1 MLNPEIEILDMKSAQ
16 PEIIFGFHSVE
27 AIMRNDPA
35 NILQLLVEKNRRD
48 KRMHQL
54 VQFAESQG
62 ISVEYLKKTDLQ
74 KQADSHKTQGV
85 AVRYKTAIKPDASSL
100 DDILLKENVLLLV
113 LDGVTDPHNL
123 GACLR
128 TADAAG
134 VDAVI
139 VPKDRAA
146 SITPTVRKVA
156 CGAAESLAF
165 FQVTN
170 LARTLKQLKDNEIWV
185 VGTAG
190 EAENNLYDV
199 SLNGKLALIM
209 GAEEKGMRRLTRENC
224 NQLVKLPMA
233 GQVESLNVSVAT
245 GVCLFEVLRQRA
257 L

>member
-1 MLNPEIEILDMKSAQ
+1 MSSKQNQ
-16 PEIIFGFHSVE
+16 IIFGFHSVE
-27 AIMRNDPA
+27 SLIKNDPV
-35 NILQLLVEKNRRD
+35 NILQLLVEKNRSD
-48 KRMHQL
+48 KRIVQL
-54 VQFAESQG
+54 INYAESQG
-62 ISVEYLKKTDLQ
+62 ISVEYLKKTDIE
-74 KQADSHKTQGV
+74 KQAESKKTQGV
-85 AVRYKTAIKPDASSL
+85 AVRYKASAQKPSKSL
-100 DDILLKENVLLLV
+100 DQILQKENAFLLV

-134 VDAVI
+134 IDAVI

-146 SITPTVRKVA
+146 GLTPTARKVA
-156 CGAAESLAF
+156 CGAAESVPF

-170 LARTLKQLKDNEIWV
+170 LARTLKGLKDHDVWIT
-185 VGTAG
+185 GTAG

-199 SLNGKLALIM
+199 QFAGKIALIM

-224 NQLVKLPMA
+224 DQLVKLPMA

-245 GVCLFEVLRQRA
+245 GVCLFEIVRQRS

>member
-1 MLNPEIEILDMKSAQ
+1 MQS
-16 PEIIFGFHSVE
+16 EIIFGFHSVE
-27 AIMRNDPA
+27 SIIRNDPA
-35 NILQLLVEKNRRD
+35 NILQLMVEKNRHD
-48 KRMHQL
+48 KRIKQL
-54 VQFAESQG
+54 IDYAQSQN
-62 ISVEYLKKTDLQ
+62 ISIEYLKKTDLQ

-85 AVRYKTAIKPDASSL
+85 AVRYKSSAKIEGKSL
-100 DDILLKENVLLLV
+100 EDIIQKENVFLLV

-146 SITPTVRKVA
+146 GLTPTARKVA
-156 CGAAESLAF
+156 CGAAESMLF

-170 LARTLKQLKDNEIWV
+170 LARTLKQLQENEVWI

-190 EAENNLYDV
+190 EAEENLFDV
-199 SLNGKLALIM
+199 KLTGKLAMIM

-224 NQLVKLPMA
+224 DQLIKMPMA

-245 GVCLFEVLRQRA
+245 GVCLFEALRQRTKKQ
-257 L
+257 

>member
-1 MLNPEIEILDMKSAQ
+1 MSTKQSQ
-16 PEIIFGFHSVE
+16 VIFGFHSVE
-27 AIMRNDPA
+27 SIIRNDPV
-35 NILQLLVEKNRRD
+35 NILQLLVEKNRHD
-48 KRMHQL
+48 KRIKQL
-54 VQFAESQG
+54 IQFAESQG
-62 ISVEYLKKTDLQ
+62 ISVEYLKKTDLE

-85 AVRYKTAIKPDASSL
+85 AVRYKATAQQANHSL
-100 DDILLKENVLLLV
+100 EQILEKENVLLLI

-146 SITPTVRKVA
+146 GLTPTARKVA
-156 CGAAESLAF
+156 CGAAETMPF

-170 LARTLKQLKDNEIWV
+170 LSRTLKQLKDHDVWIA
-185 VGTAG
+185 GTAG
-190 EAENNLYDV
+190 EADELIYDKQ
-199 SLNGKLALIM
+199 LTGKLALVM

-224 NQLVKLPMA
+224 DLLIKLPMA

-245 GVCLFEVLRQRA
+245 GVCLFEIVRQRA
-257 L
+257 LSSEYSG

>member
-1 MLNPEIEILDMKSAQ
+1 MKPTQ

-27 AIMRNDPA
+27 AIIRNDPA
-35 NILQLLVEKNRRD
+35 NILQLLVEKNRHD
-48 KRMHQL
+48 KRMILL

-74 KQADSHKTQGV
+74 KRADSNKTQGV
-85 AVRYKTAIKPDASSL
+85 AVCYKSTLKPDEFSL
-100 DDILLKENVLLLV
+100 DKILLKENVLLLV

-139 VPKDRAA
+139 VPRDRAA
-146 SITPTVRKVA
+146 GITPTVRKVA
-156 CGAAESLAF
+156 CGAAESLVF

-170 LARTLKQLKDNEIWV
+170 LARTLKQLRDNDVWII
-185 VGTAG
+185 GTADET
-190 EAENNLYDV
+190 EALLYDAK
-199 SLNGKLALIM
+199 LDGKLALIM
-209 GAEEKGMRRLTRENC
+209 GAEEKGLRRLTRENC

-245 GVCLFEVLRQRA
+245 GVCLFEVVRQRSFK
-257 L
+257 

>member
-1 MLNPEIEILDMKSAQ
+1 MTSAKSEIL
-16 PEIIFGFHSVE
+16 FGFHSVE
-27 AIMRNDPA
+27 SVVRNDPV
-35 NILQLLVEKNRRD
+35 NILQLIVEKNRND
-48 KRMHQL
+48 KRMLQL
-54 VQFAESQG
+54 VKHAEAQG
-62 ISVEYLKKTDLQ
+62 ISVEYFKKSDLE
-74 KQADSHKTQGV
+74 KLADSKKTQGV
-85 AVRYKTAIKPDASSL
+85 AIRYKSSDKNNAYSL
-100 DDILLKENVLLLV
+100 EDIIQKENVLLLV

-146 SITPTVRKVA
+146 GLTPTARKVA
-156 CGAAESLAF
+156 CGAAETVPF

-170 LARTLKQLKDNEIWV
+170 LARTLKQLNENNVWI

-190 EAENNLYDV
+190 EAENNLYDIK
-199 SLNGKLALIM
+199 LTGKLAIVM

-224 NQLVKLPMA
+224 DQLVKMPMA

-245 GVCLFEVLRQRA
+245 GVCLFEAVRQRSVTS
-257 L
+257 

>member
-1 MLNPEIEILDMKSAQ
+1 MQAKQS
-16 PEIIFGFHSVE
+16 EIIFGFHSVE
-27 AIMRNDPA
+27 SIIRNDPI
-35 NILQLLVEKNRRD
+35 NILQLMVEKNRHD
-48 KRMHQL
+48 KRITQL
-54 VQFAESQG
+54 VNYAESQG

-85 AVRYKTAIKPDASSL
+85 AVRYKSSAKVEGKSL
-100 DDILLKENVLLLV
+100 EDIMQKENVLLLV
-113 LDGVTDPHNL
+113 LDSVTDPHNL

-146 SITPTVRKVA
+146 GLTPTVRKVA
-156 CGAAESLAF
+156 CGAAESMAF

-170 LARTLKQLKDNEIWV
+170 LARTLKQLHENEIRI

-190 EAENNLYDV
+190 EAENNLYDIE
-199 SLNGKLALIM
+199 LTGKLALIM
-209 GAEEKGMRRLTRENC
+209 GAEEKGMRRLTRESC
-224 NQLVKLPMA
+224 DQLVKMPML

-245 GVCLFEVLRQRA
+245 GVCLFEAVRQRVRQRSEI
-257 L
+257 

>member
-1 MLNPEIEILDMKSAQ
+1 MQTKQS
-16 PEIIFGFHSVE
+16 EIIFGFHSVE
-27 AIMRNDPA
+27 SIIRNDPI
-35 NILQLLVEKNRRD
+35 NILQLLVEKNRHD
-48 KRMHQL
+48 KRITQL
-54 VQFAESQG
+54 IAYAESQG

-85 AVRYKTAIKPDASSL
+85 AVRYKSSAKIEGKSL
-100 DDILLKENVLLLV
+100 EDIIQKENVFLLI

-146 SITPTVRKVA
+146 GLTPVVRKVA
-156 CGAAESLAF
+156 CGAAESIAF

-170 LARTLKQLKDNEIWV
+170 LARTLKQLNDNEVWI

-190 EAENNLYDV
+190 EAEHSLYDV
-199 SLNGKLALIM
+199 PLTGKLALIM
-209 GAEEKGMRRLTRENC
+209 GAEEKGMRRLTRESC
-224 NQLVKLPMA
+224 DQLVKMPMA

-245 GVCLFEVLRQRA
+245 GVCLFEAVRQRS
-257 L
+257 LK

>member
-1 MLNPEIEILDMKSAQ
+1 MKSGKSEIL
-16 PEIIFGFHSVE
+16 FGFHSVE
-27 AIMRNDPA
+27 SVIRNDPV
-35 NILQLLVEKNRRD
+35 NILQLLVEKNRHD
-48 KRMHQL
+48 KRMMQL
-54 VQFAESQG
+54 VNYAESQG
-62 ISVEYLKKTDLQ
+62 ISVEYLKKTDLE

-85 AVRYKTAIKPDASSL
+85 AIRYKSSDKVNAQSL
-100 DDILLKENVLLLV
+100 EDILQKENVLLLV

-146 SITPTVRKVA
+146 GLTPTARKVA
-156 CGAAESLAF
+156 CGAAEAVPF

-170 LARTLKQLKDNEIWV
+170 LARTLKQLNENEIWM

-190 EAENNLYDV
+190 EAENNLYDIK
-199 SLNGKLALIM
+199 LTGKLAIIM

-224 NQLVKLPMA
+224 DQLVKMPMA

-245 GVCLFEVLRQRA
+245 GVCLFEAVRQRSA
-257 L
+257 KP

>member
-1 MLNPEIEILDMKSAQ
+1 MQAKQS
-16 PEIIFGFHSVE
+16 EIIFGFHSVE
-27 AIMRNDPA
+27 SLIRNDPV
-35 NILQLLVEKNRRD
+35 NILQLLVEKNRHD
-48 KRMHQL
+48 KRIKQL
-54 VQFAESQG
+54 IDYAESQG

-85 AVRYKTAIKPDASSL
+85 AVRYKASAKIEGKSL
-100 DDILLKENVLLLV
+100 EDILLKDNVFLLV

-146 SITPTVRKVA
+146 GLTPVARKVA
-156 CGAAESLAF
+156 CGAAESMPF

-170 LARTLKQLKDNEIWV
+170 LARTLKQLKDNDVWIT
-185 VGTAG
+185 GTAG
-190 EAENNLYDV
+190 EADVNLYDAP
-199 SLNGKLALIM
+199 LTGKLALIM
-209 GAEEKGMRRLTRENC
+209 GAEEKGLRRLTRENC
-224 NQLVKLPMA
+224 DQLIKLPMA

-245 GVCLFEVLRQRA
+245 GVCLFEAVRQRI
-257 L
+257 

>member
-1 MLNPEIEILDMKSAQ
+1 MQAKQS
-16 PEIIFGFHSVE
+16 EIIFGFHSVE
-27 AIMRNDPA
+27 SIIRNDPV
-35 NILQLLVEKNRRD
+35 NILQLMVEKNRHD
-48 KRMHQL
+48 KRITQL
-54 VQFAESQG
+54 VNYAESQG

-85 AVRYKTAIKPDASSL
+85 AVRYKSSAKVEGKSL
-100 DDILLKENVLLLV
+100 EDIMQKENVFLLV

-146 SITPTVRKVA
+146 GLTPTARKVA
-156 CGAAESLAF
+156 CGAAESMAF

-170 LARTLKQLKDNEIWV
+170 LARTLKQLHENETWI

-190 EAENNLYDV
+190 EAENNLYDIE
-199 SLNGKLALIM
+199 LTGKLALIM
-209 GAEEKGMRRLTRENC
+209 GAEEKGLRRLTRESC
-224 NQLVKLPMA
+224 DQLVKMPML

-245 GVCLFEVLRQRA
+245 GVCLFEAVRQRSKI
-257 L
+257 